1 MHGKFFMAAL
11 LAALLLALGG
21 GAVARAEQGEVE
33 YKVKAAFLLNFAR
46 FAAWPESAA
55 AESRFALCVLGD
67 DPFGPALAGIE
78 SKEIGGKAILL
89 RHPASAADG
98 IGQCRLLFVGKSEQ
112 GNLARILPM
121 IAGQPILTVSDI
133 EGFAKAGGVFE
144 FKDRDG
150 RLSFVVNNT
159 KAKASG
165 IRISASL
172 LNLAVEVL

>member
-1 MHGKFFMAAL
+1 MPGKRFMSVL
-11 LAALLLALGG
+11 LAALLLVLGG
-21 GAVARAEQGEVE
+21 VVVRAEQGEVE

-46 FAAWPESAA
+46 FAAWPEIVAP
-55 AESRFALCVLGD
+55 EPRFALCVLGD

-78 SKEIGGKAILL
+78 SKEIGGKTILL
-89 RHPASAADG
+89 RHLASAADG
-98 IGQCRLLFVGKSEQ
+98 IDQCRLLFVGKSEQ
-112 GNLARILPM
+112 GNLARILST

-150 RLSFVVNNT
+150 RLSFIINNT

-165 IRISASL
+165 MHISASL